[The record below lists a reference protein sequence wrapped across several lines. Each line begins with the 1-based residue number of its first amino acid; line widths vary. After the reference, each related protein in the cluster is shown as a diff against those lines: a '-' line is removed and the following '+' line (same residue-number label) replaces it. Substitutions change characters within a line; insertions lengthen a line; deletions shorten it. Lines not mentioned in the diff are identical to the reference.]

1 MLRDRIYFLAFIA
14 VLFFG
19 CAKEQTSWDVNST
32 LPLFKTE
39 LSLNNVDNTYLKPN
53 ITDSSY
59 LLSYENLI
67 YRYKINDLQATDT
80 GIDAF
85 FSLRKLK
92 LSDRIIENSITLG
105 QINPLFKILNGQQ
118 AEIPAQE
125 QSNLTPT
132 DIDAS
137 AFFETATLDTGYLDV
152 SIENNLPVNIS
163 LIVFELTNATDNT
176 VVASD
181 SFLNIPKDGG
191 LAKKTIDLRGKTVT
205 KTLKGTIKKL
215 ITQSSNGLVLIDA
228 SKGITV
234 RLGVRNL
241 RPSTAIAAFPS
252 QNVIDQDEGLT
263 LYMGGA
269 EVKWFKVAKGQLRI
283 KVESTIEE
291 NMSMVLS
298 LPGAMKNGQPFYQE
312 LSMPG
317 SVGKGVSRT
326 EQIYDMTGFL
336 LDFRGKN
343 GPVKDTV
350 NTFHQILKVTLDSSG
365 RKLAVSLKDSI
376 KLTYRIEGL
385 KPEYAIG
392 YLGNSLTRTGSMTT
406 DFGLFKGIDGNVGV
420 KDLNVSF
427 ILKNSIGTDGR
438 FKLHKLDGENVFSK
452 NTLGLSANPLMT
464 DLFVTSPMFIRG
476 DFTETKVDLNSNN
489 SNIKAFLENMPQKLN
504 YDLETEI
511 SPNGNVNNYQDFV
524 FDDSKLDV
532 IMRVDAPATFSIGGL
547 VLRDTQGL
555 NLSDLGSSD
564 RIKSATLFLE
574 VENSFPVDFGLD
586 VELLDKQYYRL
597 GNLDITPQ
605 NGISSGVVDDNGYP
619 LQATKSLLVIKL
631 TRDKAELL
639 KKSGYVAIG
648 MKIKGNGKMQRLF
661 NASKVNVKSRIQFEY
676 EARN

>member
-39 LSLNNVDNTYLKPN
+39 MSLNNVDNTYLKPN
-53 ITDSSY
+53 VTDSSY

-105 QINPLFKILNGQQ
+105 QINPLFKVLNGQQ
-118 AEIPAQE
+118 ADIPAQE

-137 AFFETATLDTGYLDV
+137 AFFETATLDTGYLDI

-298 LPGAMKNGQPFYQE
+298 LPGAIKNGQPFYQE

-317 SVGKGVSRT
+317 SAGNGVSTT

-343 GPVKDTV
+343 GPFKDTV

-392 YLGNSLTRTGSMTT
+392 YLGNTLTRTGNKTT

-438 FKLHKLDGENVFSK
+438 FKLHKLDGYNVFSK

-476 DFTETKVDLNSNN
+476 NYTETKVDLNSNN

-586 VELLDKQYYRL
+586 VELLDKQYYKL
-597 GNLDITPQ
+597 GNLDISPQ
-605 NGISSGVVDDNGYP
+605 DGISSGVVDDNGYP

-676 EARN
+676 EVRN

>member
-1 MLRDRIYFLAFIA
+1 MIKNRSIFSVLLIVFLW
-14 VLFFG
+14 G
-19 CAKEQTSWDVNST
+19 CAKEQTRWDVNNT
-32 LPLFKTE
+32 VPLFKTQM
-39 LSLNNVDNTYLKPN
+39 SLNDVDNTYLKPN
-53 ITDSSY
+53 LSDSSF

-92 LSDRIIENSITLG
+92 LSDRVIENSITLG
-105 QINPLFKILNGQQ
+105 QINPIFKVLNGQT
-118 AEIPAQE
+118 ADIPAQE
-125 QSNLTPT
+125 QSNLQPT

-137 AFFETATLDTGYLDV
+137 AFFETATLDTGYLDI
-152 SIENNLPVNIS
+152 SIANNLPVNIS
-163 LIVFELTNATDNT
+163 LIVFELTNAGDNS

-181 SFLNIPKDGG
+181 SFKNIPKDGG
-191 LAKKTIDLRGKTVT
+191 IATKTIDLRGKTVT

-228 SKGITV
+228 NKGITV
-234 RLGVRNL
+234 KLGVRNL
-241 RPSTAIAAFPS
+241 RPISAVAAFPS

-283 KVESTIEE
+283 KVESTIQED
-291 NMSMVLS
+291 MSMVLS
-298 LPGAMKNGQPFYQE
+298 LPGALKDGQPFYQE

-317 SVGKGVSRT
+317 SAGSGVSTT
-326 EQIYDMTGFL
+326 EQIYDMTGYL

-392 YLGNSLTRTGSMTT
+392 YLGNSLNRTGLQTT
-406 DFGLFKGIDGNVGV
+406 DFGLFKGIDGDVQA

-427 ILKNSIGTDGR
+427 VLRNSIGTDGR

-452 NTLGLSANPLMT
+452 SVTTLSANPLT
-464 DLFVTSPMFIRG
+464 NDLFVTSPKFVRG
-476 DFTETKVDLNSNN
+476 DFTETRVDLNSSN
-489 SNIKAFLENMPQKLN
+489 SNIKAFLENLPQKLH

-511 SPNGNVNNYQDFV
+511 SPNGNVNNYKDFV
-524 FDDSKLDV
+524 FDDSRLDV

-547 VLRDTQGL
+547 VLRDTQGI
-555 NLSDLGSSD
+555 NLKELGSAD
-564 RIKSATLFLE
+564 RLKSATLFLE

-586 VELLDKQYYRL
+586 VELLDKQYYRM
-597 GNLDITPQ
+597 GNLDISPAE
-605 NGISSGVVDDNGYP
+605 GISAGVVDNNGYP
-619 LQATKSLLVIKL
+619 LQATKSMLVIQL
-631 TRDKAELL
+631 PRNKAEML
-639 KKSGYVAIG
+639 KNAGYVTIA
-648 MKIKGNGKMQRLF
+648 MKIKGNNKMQRLF
-661 NASKVNVKSRIQFEY
+661 YDSKVSVKSRIQFEY
-676 EARN
+676 EVRN

>member
-14 VLFFG
+14 VLFLG

-39 LSLNNVDNTYLKPN
+39 MSLNNVDNTYLKPN

-67 YRYKINDLQATDT
+67 YRYKINDLQAQDT

-105 QINPLFKILNGQQ
+105 QINPLFKVLNGQQ
-118 AEIPAQE
+118 ADIPAQE

-137 AFFETATLDTGYLDV
+137 AFFETATLDTGYLDI

-241 RPSTAIAAFPS
+241 RPSSAIAAFPS

-283 KVESTIEE
+283 KVESTIQE

-298 LPGAMKNGQPFYQE
+298 LPGALKNGQPFYQE

-317 SVGKGVSRT
+317 SAGNGVSTT

-392 YLGNSLTRTGSMTT
+392 YLGNSLTRTGNKTT

-420 KDLNVSF
+420 KDMNVSF

-452 NTLGLSANPLMT
+452 NTLGLSANPLMN
-464 DLFVTSPMFIRG
+464 DLFVTSPKFIRG
-476 DFTETKVDLNSNN
+476 DYTETKVDLNSYN

-555 NLSDLGSSD
+555 NLADLGSTE

-605 NGISSGVVDDNGYP
+605 NGISSGVVDDKGYP
-619 LQATKSLLVIKL
+619 IQATKSLLVVKMP
-631 TRDKAELL
+631 REKAELL
-639 KKSGYVAIG
+639 KKSGYVAIS

-676 EARN
+676 EVRN

>member
-1 MLRDRIYFLAFIA
+1 MLRYRNYFLAFIA
-14 VLFFG
+14 VFFFG

-39 LSLNNVDNTYLKPN
+39 MSLNNVDNTYLKPN

-163 LIVFELTNATDNT
+163 LIIFELTNATDNT

-241 RPSTAIAAFPS
+241 RPSTAIASFPS

-317 SVGKGVSRT
+317 SVGKGVSKT

-392 YLGNSLTRTGSMTT
+392 YLGNSLTRTGSQNT

-476 DFTETKVDLNSNN
+476 NYTETKVDLNSNN

-605 NGISSGVVDDNGYP
+605 NGIASGVVDDNGYP
-619 LQATKSLLVIKL
+619 IQPTKSLLIVKMP
-631 TRDKAELL
+631 REKAELL
-639 KKSGYVAIG
+639 KKSGFVAIS

-676 EARN
+676 EVRN

>member
-191 LAKKTIDLRGKTVT
+191 LAKKTINLRGKTVT

-241 RPSTAIAAFPS
+241 RPSSAIAAFPS

>member
-191 LAKKTIDLRGKTVT
+191 LAKKTINLRGKTVT

-605 NGISSGVVDDNGYP
+605 NGISSGVVDDKGYP

-676 EARN
+676 EVRN

>member
-1 MLRDRIYFLAFIA
+1 MLRYRNYFLAFIA

-39 LSLNNVDNTYLKPN
+39 MSLNNIDNTYLKPN

-163 LIVFELTNATDNT
+163 LIIFELTNATDNT

-317 SVGKGVSRT
+317 SVGKGVSKT

-392 YLGNSLTRTGSMTT
+392 YLGNSLTRTGSQNT

-438 FKLHKLDGENVFSK
+438 FKLHKLDGINVFSK

-476 DFTETKVDLNSNN
+476 NYTETKVDLNSNN

-564 RIKSATLFLE
+564 RIKSATLYLE

-605 NGISSGVVDDNGYP
+605 NGIASGVVDDNGYP
-619 LQATKSLLVIKL
+619 IQPTKSLLIVKMP
-631 TRDKAELL
+631 REKAELL
-639 KKSGYVAIG
+639 KKSGFVAIS

-676 EARN
+676 EVRN

>member
-1 MLRDRIYFLAFIA
+1 MLRDRNYFLAFIA

-191 LAKKTIDLRGKTVT
+191 LAKKTINLRGKTVT

-241 RPSTAIAAFPS
+241 RPSSAIAAFPS

-298 LPGAMKNGQPFYQE
+298 LPGAIKNGQPFYQE

-639 KKSGYVAIG
+639 KKAGYVAIG

-676 EARN
+676 EVRN

>member
-19 CAKEQTSWDVNST
+19 CAKEQTSWDVKST

-241 RPSTAIAAFPS
+241 RPSSAIAAFPS

-605 NGISSGVVDDNGYP
+605 NGISSGVVDDKGYP